1 VPFSLDKS
9 GLCSD
14 CSDCPAPKCGIPAHP
29 DDQMEQQQV
38 PKQSIR
44 AVCEPHRSMTQQLA
58 APRPSWLRAD
68 TGPILLPRR
77 YPASALEGQRQ
88 RHSASGPL
96 HPLEVTLLDLQSH
109 TVHPQ
114 GHATTTI
121 LSTIIAGGALLGTVS
136 KGSGVPCTHVRGM
149 ARSVPPTSAID
160 TGHRQGSGHECRYR
174 SGASSGSKL
183 KFLVRP
189 SPAQVRPLQLQQA
202 RAHTSNH
209 AATTCAWCAF
219 ELMAGNPG
227 CFI

>member
-1 VPFSLDKS
+1 L
-9 GLCSD
+9 
-14 CSDCPAPKCGIPAHP
+14 APSRYRSHPPSSPISCFGPRGAETAALGIRP
-29 DDQMEQQQV
+29 
-38 PKQSIR
+38 
-44 AVCEPHRSMTQQLA
+44 A
-58 APRPSWLRAD
+58 APIGGTIVGPAITYRAPTGACHDHDTLHDNRWRCALRD
-68 TGPILLPRR
+68 
-77 YPASALEGQRQ
+77 
-88 RHSASGPL
+88 
-96 HPLEVTLLDLQSH
+96 
-109 TVHPQ
+109 
-114 GHATTTI
+114 
-121 LSTIIAGGALLGTVS
+121 TVS